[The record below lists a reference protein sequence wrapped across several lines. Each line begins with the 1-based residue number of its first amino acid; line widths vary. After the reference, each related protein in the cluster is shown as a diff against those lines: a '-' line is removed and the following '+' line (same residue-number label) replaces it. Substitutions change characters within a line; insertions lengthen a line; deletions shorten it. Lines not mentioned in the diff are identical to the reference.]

1 MLVAAICAS
10 VSSLLRDSVGRHHA
24 VHAVVEAEHV
34 SSIGSKDFRMSQ
46 WRVRCLFAPDIY
58 IIVAI
63 YSKRRSANELWSVSV
78 APVIQKFILNCIVV
92 VAIFR

>member
-10 VSSLLRDSVGRHHA
+10 VSSLLRDSGRDHA